1 MCVFCVVRVSV
12 VYNWFLSL
20 NLFTR
25 LVTDAAKWKV
35 CFFFFFFTFVAIR
48 LQIDIMRTVETN
60 VRMCVYRS
68 VHILM
73 VGWLVEKTCP
83 KNEQSWLCKS
93 HTHTHTSLLHYIWVH
108 FMGCL
113 FVLRSTPGKFASSA
127 SVKIDFAIPID
138 CLNFCCLPNELSC
151 VPFSKCFVPIPNL
164 PPPLGF
170 GCPGLFETFTYESY
184 G

>member
-93 HTHTHTSLLHYIWVH
+93 HTHTQVFYTIFGYILWGVCLCCDQRPESLHRPLQLRLILRFQLIAWISVVCLTNWVVFH
-108 FMGCL
+108 SQSVL
-113 FVLRSTPGKFASSA
+113 FPSQIFP
-127 SVKIDFAIPID
+127 
-138 CLNFCCLPNELSC
+138 LP
-151 VPFSKCFVPIPNL
+151 
-164 PPPLGF
+164 
-170 GCPGLFETFTYESY
+170 
-184 G
+184 